1 MGDLEQMK
9 KALPEGSSKDD
20 HALYI
25 QTWVAQVFTNTDI
38 EERTCEE
45 ITKKIAQDFN
55 RCSHFIMLLSIFD
68 NIYDDGWEE
77 KRKYCVYK
85 AGTILKSLKAG

>member
-9 KALPEGSSKDD
+9 KALPEGSTKDD

-45 ITKKIAQDFN
+45 ITKKIA
-55 RCSHFIMLLSIFD
+55 
-68 NIYDDGWEE
+68 
-77 KRKYCVYK
+77 
-85 AGTILKSLKAG
+85 